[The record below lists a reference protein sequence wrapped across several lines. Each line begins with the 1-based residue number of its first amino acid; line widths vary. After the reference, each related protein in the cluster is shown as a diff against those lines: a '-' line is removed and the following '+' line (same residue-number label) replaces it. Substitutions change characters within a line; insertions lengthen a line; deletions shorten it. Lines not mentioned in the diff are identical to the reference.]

1 MDYNAF
7 WEKVKVK
14 GLEIGLEEN
23 YFTYFKDNDSSFCR
37 LSNVGLKR
45 CSYLMQTEDQVGC
58 FIEINHTNA
67 TWNKKIYD
75 LVLSCREELET
86 QIGVPLEFN
95 EAELKFGICKHP
107 KDHELV
113 FEVGTS
119 SEEELAIHLLRCF
132 YLMLEEVDHVVRNAM
147 EEAY

>member
-1 MDYNAF
+1 MH
-7 WEKVKVK
+7 
-14 GLEIGLEEN
+14 
-23 YFTYFKDNDSSFCR
+23 
-37 LSNVGLKR
+37 
-45 CSYLMQTEDQVGC
+45 TEDQVGC

-75 LVLSCREELET
+75 LVLSCREELEA
-86 QIGVPLEFN
+86 QIGVPLHFK
-95 EAELKFGICKHP
+95 EAEFQFGICKHP

-113 FEVGTS
+113 FEVGS
-119 SEEELAIHLLRCF
+119 STEEELTIHLLRCF